1 MQSFINAI
9 VYGIMIIFKEIGKH
23 LKSVLEEDVEGTDS
37 LSFARRLYKALT
49 SKTCDSLY
57 GGEYYINANPL

>member
-1 MQSFINAI
+1 
-9 VYGIMIIFKEIGKH
+9 MIIFKEIGKH

-57 GGEYYINANPL
+57 GGMSITYRL

>member
-1 MQSFINAI
+1 MQSFLNLL
-9 VYGIMIIFKEIGKH
+9 YEIMIIQKEIGKH

-57 GGEYYINANPL
+57 GGEYHTNAYPL